1 MNIPYVIEGNENKE
15 RVYDLF
21 SRLMKDRIIVI
32 GQAFTDQLANI
43 VISQLLFLEADDHEK
58 DIVIYINSPG
68 GSVSSCL
75 AIYDTINYISCDVS
89 TVCIGQAASAGSFIL
104 AAGTKGKR
112 YALKNSRI
120 MIHQLSSGYNGQID
134 DMKIHYDESN
144 KLNNVLL
151 EEMSL
156 ITGHKTSKLKKD
168 MARDKFMSSY
178 EAVEYGIIDDVLVNR
193 RR

>member
-1 MNIPYVIEGNENKE
+1 
-15 RVYDLF
+15 
-21 SRLMKDRIIVI
+21 
-32 GQAFTDQLANI
+32 
-43 VISQLLFLEADDHEK
+43 
-58 DIVIYINSPG
+58 
-68 GSVSSCL
+68 
-75 AIYDTINYISCDVS
+75 
-89 TVCIGQAASAGSFIL
+89 
-104 AAGTKGKR
+104 
-112 YALKNSRI
+112 
-120 MIHQLSSGYNGQID
+120 
-134 DMKIHYDESN
+134 MKIHYDESN